1 MRSSLP
7 APGDSE
13 CGLFF
18 HILKKEIPYSSNQ
31 TERDEQR
38 ERNQTLFTNFTFKK
52 SFCLYNNVQVLI
64 LLYCTLKMVDFM
76 LCVFYHNLKNPF
88 HA

>member
-18 HILKKEIPYSSNQ
+18 HILKKEIPFSSNQ

-38 ERNQTLFTNFTFKK
+38 ERNQILFTNFTFTK
-52 SFCLYNNVQVLI
+52 SFCLHSSAQALI
-64 LLYCTLKMVDFM
+64 LLYCTLKMVNFG
-76 LCVFYHNLKNPF
+76 LPW
-88 HA
+88 